1 MPRKFRSRCVKQRK
15 DGEFYARYNF
25 GKMTSDKEYHYAD
38 HEAPRLRAAASSFK
52 KRHPWFD
59 YTTEL
64 DGDLLILR
72 FTGNRPGDGQN
83 N

>member
-1 MPRKFRSRCVKQRK
+1 MPRTSLFKLRK
-15 DGEFYARYNF
+15 DGQTYMRYHF
-25 GKMTSDKEYHYAD
+25 AAMKPDKEYHYAD

-64 DGDLLILR
+64 DGELLILR
-72 FTGNRPGDGQN
+72 FTGQRPGAE
-83 N
+83 